1 MRRGDFLQVAGPP
14 GSPAEPA
21 DPAGPAYRL

>member
-1 MRRGDFLQVAGPP
+1 MRRGDFLQAAGPP